1 MAILAFT
8 NLSYINGMLEILE
21 YFSSKFTAY
30 FSFYYMSFDG
40 LILKKYLVF
49 VKLYAINCI
58 YDL

>member
-40 LILKKYLVF
+40 LILKMYLVF